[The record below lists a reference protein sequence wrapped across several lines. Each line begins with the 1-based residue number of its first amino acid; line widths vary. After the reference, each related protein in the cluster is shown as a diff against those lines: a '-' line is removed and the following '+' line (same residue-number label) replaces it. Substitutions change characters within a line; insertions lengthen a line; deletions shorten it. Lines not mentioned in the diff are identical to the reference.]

1 MYPATKTIKDISSTF
16 GIIDDA
22 YADAIAILA
31 NIAMTEIFLLFV
43 VLDNVFILSL
53 PYRIFYPTY
62 FKGIFILY
70 GPKNMLARNNPSKNA
85 GNHSII

>member
-31 NIAMTEIFLLFV
+31 NIAITEIFLLFI
-43 VLDNVFILSL
+43 VLDEVFIPSL
-53 PYRIFYPTY
+53 PYRIFYPAYLKTV
-62 FKGIFILY
+62 FILCGSTEY
-70 GPKNMLARNNPSKNA
+70 
-85 GNHSII
+85 

>member
-43 VLDNVFILSL
+43 VFNEVFIPSL

-62 FKGIFILY
+62 L
-70 GPKNMLARNNPSKNA
+70 KNSIYTLRFNEVLTRNENFQTP
-85 GNHSII
+85 II